1 MCSRGL
7 LCLVRLR
14 MLQVTLFQR
23 STGSHLGRWIDFFN
37 PIGQVLLYILIC
49 GSICHLLD
57 EDLYLVVFLLAVGAG
72 LLRGLSGLCDICL
85 LVPQRFQVLGVRAL
99 LYQLEVHFANCSS
112 CVILI
117 F

>member
-23 STGSHLGRWIDFFN
+23 STSSHLGRWIDFFD

-49 GSICHLLD
+49 SPVCHLFD

-72 LLRGLSGLCDICL
+72 LLRSLFSLCDICL
-85 LVPQRFQVLGVRAL
+85 LVPQ
-99 LYQLEVHFANCSS
+99 
-112 CVILI
+112 
-117 F
+117 